1 MENIVTDRPNLVPE
15 TVPVENVSTGLDA
28 IAAKMAAMK
37 EMTLRNQMKAT
48 EQTEA
53 GSTEAAAKETPVA
66 PEGVKVDDN
75 DVVDNDT
82 DLVEPEVEATDAENS
97 LGNEEAQAPE
107 EVSSADSSSEE
118 LIDFLDFAQENPNAK
133 FKFMRNG
140 KEVVIDAKK
149 AAAILGQGA
158 AISEDARQLKIEKAE
173 FDEYLQAK
181 RAESEGLLLAMEF
194 TIQPQLQKAYDE
206 IVKVQGYQ
214 TTFQQ
219 QLAATQDPGT
229 QARIRANMQRN
240 EQYIQQ
246 QSQLIQQLK
255 PRVDEFYNMRSQ
267 QVQQVLENNRK
278 SFQDKELK
286 NSVIYNEIRDK
297 VAKGWSGAQGQL
309 VPGIKNI
316 DLISS
321 DEHLMS
327 LLRDGLKYR
336 DRPATRSAGS
346 SIAALTS
353 RKGGTTIASKAGNQL
368 SDLEQKAKAGDRKA
382 QDNLLVAKMQALR
395 QQRR

>member
-140 KEVVIDAKK
+140 KEVVVDAKK

-173 FDEYLQAK
+173 FDEYLQTK

-219 QLAATQDPGT
+219 QLAQAQDPGT

-267 QVQQVLENNRK
+267 QVQQVLDNNRK
-278 SFQDKELK
+278 GFKDSELK

-336 DRPATRSAGS
+336 DKPATRSAGS
-346 SIAALTS
+346 SIAALTG
-353 RKGGTTIASKAGNQL
+353 RKGGTTIASRAGNQL

-395 QQRR
+395 SQRR

>member
-194 TIQPQLQKAYDE
+194 TIQPQLQKAYDD